1 MEYRKTHLINEHGDR
16 RVVDTRIFW
25 EGQLKLEM
33 AKVTSLKWTRISLWE
48 NLLICQ
54 RKKLTI
60 FLDWMLLPIQREA
73 ILQQVTIVKKYV
85 KDMDNIANVLEKMTV
100 DEQLEFIK
108 MNNLVSQLDDLESNR
123 ESEMTDEQWLEY
135 LIRQDKG
142 VMTMKEFERLG
153 TKAIQE
159 LFAEQYE
166 QK

>member
-1 MEYRKTHLINEHGDR
+1 VN
-16 RVVDTRIFW
+16 
-25 EGQLKLEM
+25 
-33 AKVTSLKWTRISLWE
+33 
-48 NLLICQ
+48 
-54 RKKLTI
+54 
-60 FLDWMLLPIQREA
+60 
-73 ILQQVTIVKKYV
+73 IVKKYV

-108 MNNLVSQLDDLESNR
+108 MNNLVSQLDDLEPNR

>member
-1 MEYRKTHLINEHGDR
+1 M
-16 RVVDTRIFW
+16 
-25 EGQLKLEM
+25 
-33 AKVTSLKWTRISLWE
+33 
-48 NLLICQ
+48 
-54 RKKLTI
+54 
-60 FLDWMLLPIQREA
+60 
-73 ILQQVTIVKKYV
+73 

>member
-1 MEYRKTHLINEHGDR
+1 
-16 RVVDTRIFW
+16 
-25 EGQLKLEM
+25 
-33 AKVTSLKWTRISLWE
+33 
-48 NLLICQ
+48 
-54 RKKLTI
+54 
-60 FLDWMLLPIQREA
+60 
-73 ILQQVTIVKKYV
+73 
-85 KDMDNIANVLEKMTV
+85 MDNIANVLEKMTV

-135 LIRQDKG
+135 LIKQNKG
-142 VMTMKEFERLG
+142 FMTMEEFERLG